1 MELSKFERQLKMLE
15 LLIGNCTLSPKEIGE
30 KLDMSVR
37 SVYRYIEFFEGVG
50 FHVFNDHGIYSIDY
64 NSPFVA
70 NITQKMHFRAD
81 ELQLLADMLGRE
93 DGSDPVVNRLKQK
106 FRSAYGIE
114 TEQEDGK
121 YNKRN
126 AENLENIRK
135 AINNRHACIFQK
147 YESLNSKT
155 TKDRFVEP
163 YQVLKA
169 SNEVRCYEVESGQC
183 KTFKISRI
191 KGSVIYSD
199 KKWEHRE
206 KHTNYFTDIFGFS
219 SDKVSRV
226 IIRLTNV
233 ARRILIEEYG
243 VDESMFLVED
253 GVHYLASLSVCNNKG
268 AGRFFMGMLNEVEI
282 IKGKALQDYINQEIE
297 KYNSKNKP
305 K

>member
-1 MELSKFERQLKMLE
+1 M
-15 LLIGNCTLSPKEIGE
+15 
-30 KLDMSVR
+30 
-37 SVYRYIEFFEGVG
+37 
-50 FHVFNDHGIYSIDY
+50 
-64 NSPFVA
+64 
-70 NITQKMHFRAD
+70 
-81 ELQLLADMLGRE
+81 
-93 DGSDPVVNRLKQK
+93 
-106 FRSAYGIE
+106 
-114 TEQEDGK
+114 
-121 YNKRN
+121 
-126 AENLENIRK
+126 
-135 AINNRHACIFQK
+135 
-147 YESLNSKT
+147 
-155 TKDRFVEP
+155 
-163 YQVLKA
+163 
-169 SNEVRCYEVESGQC
+169 
-183 KTFKISRI
+183 
-191 KGSVIYSD
+191 IYSD

-297 KYNSKNKP
+297 KYNSKNKS